1 MTDQRKDHDIGYE
14 LAPFPVPDRF
24 SAAHRRFWQRLAAP
38 GAWWSGAERVAIAGE
53 VRQSRN
59 CARCAARRDA
69 LSPSSANGAHVAAS
83 DLPANAIEAIHR
95 ITTDPGRLTR
105 RWFRSVVG
113 GDLSPERY
121 VELLGTLVALV
132 SIDDF
137 CRALGFPLHPLP
149 TPRSGRPSGY
159 RPDAAV
165 MEDAWVPMIPE
176 HNNGGAEADLW
187 AQGRSGNV
195 IRAMSLVPDEVRTL
209 SDLSAAHYLPN
220 HRVADPVAR
229 GEHLDRQQMEL
240 IAGRVS
246 ALNQCY
252 Y

>member
-1 MTDQRKDHDIGYE
+1 
-14 LAPFPVPDRF
+14 
-24 SAAHRRFWQRLAAP
+24 
-38 GAWWSGAERVAIAGE
+38 
-53 VRQSRN
+53 
-59 CARCAARRDA
+59 
-69 LSPSSANGAHVAAS
+69 
-83 DLPANAIEAIHR
+83 
-95 ITTDPGRLTR
+95 
-105 RWFRSVVG
+105 
-113 GDLSPERY
+113 
-121 VELLGTLVALV
+121 
-132 SIDDF
+132 
-137 CRALGFPLHPLP
+137 
-149 TPRSGRPSGY
+149 
-159 RPDAAV
+159 